1 MFSRL
6 RYLYRAMRYRL
17 LVDPGELQFVRE
29 RVRAGQVAVDVGCH
43 KGAYTFW
50 LRRAVATG
58 GEVIAFE
65 PQPKQARYLADVF
78 AKLHYSNVTLVPK
91 GLSDKAGRLPM
102 FLPQARGA
110 THEASF
116 VSAKGG
122 LRACDRIDV
131 EVTTLDAFFAEC
143 LRGPDFVKI
152 DVEGHEQEVLR
163 GGLETLRRH
172 HPTLLVECEARH
184 RPGKVANDVF
194 LLLESIGYRGSFF
207 YRGRRLPLA
216 EFRAGEHQPSVAIG
230 LSPPRGYVNNFA
242 FEHPSRHA

>member
-1 MFSRL
+1 
-6 RYLYRAMRYRL
+6 
-17 LVDPGELQFVRE
+17 
-29 RVRAGQVAVDVGCH
+29 
-43 KGAYTFW
+43 
-50 LRRAVATG
+50 
-58 GEVIAFE
+58 
-65 PQPKQARYLADVF
+65 
-78 AKLHYSNVTLVPK
+78 
-91 GLSDKAGRLPM
+91 M

-116 VSAKGG
+116 VTEKGG
-122 LRACDRIDV
+122 FRACDRIDV

-216 EFRAGEHQPSVAIG
+216 EFRAGEHSHRSRSDSLRREGMSTILHLNTPVAMRDRRFARHV
-230 LSPPRGYVNNFA
+230 SRTWPPA
-242 FEHPSRHA
+242 